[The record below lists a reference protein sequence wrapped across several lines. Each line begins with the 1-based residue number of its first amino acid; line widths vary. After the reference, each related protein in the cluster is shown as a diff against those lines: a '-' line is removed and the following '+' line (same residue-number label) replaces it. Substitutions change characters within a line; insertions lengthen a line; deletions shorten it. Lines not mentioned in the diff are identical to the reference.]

1 MIRTPIMN
9 VMTAAAIK
17 AGKSLK
23 RDFAELPSLT
33 ISRKGPGDFVTEADK
48 KAENILYQEL
58 SKARPG
64 YGFLMEE
71 SGVVDGPDKSHR
83 FLIDPLDGTTN
94 FLHAI
99 PQFAISIG
107 LEREDEIVA
116 GIVYNP
122 ITEEMFVAEKG
133 MGAFVNGAMGRD
145 NYRLRVS
152 PRTDF
157 ADSVIGCGVP
167 HAGRGDHGQFIRE
180 LAGVMPRCAG
190 VRRLGSAALD
200 LAFVAAGRMEGF
212 WERNLSPW
220 DIAAGIILV
229 REAGGYA
236 TAPDGSAKIFEGRCV
251 IAGNEVAHQT
261 LLKVIAGANG

>member
-1 MIRTPIMN
+1 MIRTPLMN

-33 ISRKGPGDFVTEADK
+33 ISRKGPGDFVSEADK
-48 KAENILYQEL
+48 KAERILFQEL
-58 SKARPG
+58 SRARPG

-71 SGVVDGPDKSHR
+71 EGAVEGTDKSHR

-99 PQFAISIG
+99 PQFSISIG
-107 LEREDEIVA
+107 LERDGEIVA
-116 GIVYNP
+116 GLVYNP
-122 ITEEMFVAEKG
+122 VSEEMFVAEKG
-133 MGAFVNGAMGRD
+133 LGAFVAGATQRD

-152 PRTDF
+152 PRSDF

-180 LAGVMPRCAG
+180 LAGVMPRCSG

-229 REAGGYA
+229 RESGGYV
-236 TAPDGSAKIFEGRCV
+236 TAPDGSSAIFESRAV
-251 IAGNEVAHQT
+251 IAGNEVAHET
-261 LLKVIAGANG
+261 LRKIIAGANG